1 MNYYMYCVIM
11 MTNNYERLC
20 INMAK
25 LYFKYGTMNSSKTA
39 NALMTRFNYVEKNR
53 DVLML
58 KPGTDT
64 RSGSF
69 IETRAGI
76 EKVACI
82 LFNSSESLLEVF
94 HRENEKLIELKGKKY
109 DIIIIDE
116 CQFMTKSQVE
126 NLKDIVDIYNV
137 SVFCFGLKTNYV
149 TELFEGSK
157 RLLELADSIAEI
169 KSICKC
175 GNKAT
180 INARIINGK
189 VVKHLL
195 GESDVDIGGEN
206 KYESICYRCYVNAEE
221 YVEE

>member
-1 MNYYMYCVIM
+1 MS
-11 MTNNYERLC
+11 
-20 INMAK
+20 K

-58 KPGTDT
+58 KPATDT
-64 RSGSF
+64 RSSSY
-69 IETRAGI
+69 ITTRAGI
-76 EKVACI
+76 PPVECI
-82 LFNSSESLLEVF
+82 LFSNKENLIEVF
-94 HRENEKLIELKGKKY
+94 HRENKKLIELKGKKY

-116 CQFMTKSQVE
+116 CQFMTKFQVE
-126 NLKDIVDIYNV
+126 NIKDIVDIYNV

-180 INARIINGK
+180 INARIKDGK
-189 VVKHLL
+189 VVKKLL
-195 GESDVDIGGEN
+195 GNTDVDIGAED
-206 KYESICYRCYVNAEE
+206 KYESICYRCYVNADE
-221 YVEE
+221 YEGE

>member
-1 MNYYMYCVIM
+1 
-11 MTNNYERLC
+11 
-20 INMAK
+20 MAK

-39 NALMTRFNYVEKNR
+39 NALMTRFNYIEKNR

-58 KPGTDT
+58 KPAIDT
-64 RSGSF
+64 RSEAF
-69 IETRAGI
+69 ITTRAGI
-76 EKVACI
+76 PPVECV
-82 LFNSSESLLEVF
+82 LFSKEESLIEVF
-94 HRENEKLIELKGKKY
+94 HRENKKLIELKGKKY

-126 NLKDIVDIYNV
+126 DVKDIVDIYNV

-180 INARIINGK
+180 INARIIDGK
-189 VVKHLL
+189 VVKKLL
-195 GESDVDIGGEN
+195 GNTDVDIGAED

-221 YVEE
+221 YEEK

>member
-1 MNYYMYCVIM
+1 
-11 MTNNYERLC
+11 
-20 INMAK
+20 MAK
-25 LYFKYGTMNSSKTA
+25 LYYKYGTMNSSKTA

-58 KPGTDT
+58 KSAKDT
-64 RSGSF
+64 RSDSF
-69 IETRAGI
+69 ITTRAGI
-76 EKVACI
+76 PPVQCI
-82 LFNSSESLLEVF
+82 LFFENESLVEVF
-94 HRENEKLIELKGKKY
+94 HRENKKLIEKKGKKY

-116 CQFMTKSQVE
+116 CQFMTKEQVE
-126 NLKDIVDIYNV
+126 QAKDIVDIYNV

-180 INARIINGK
+180 INARIKDGK
-189 VVKHLL
+189 VVKKLL
-195 GESDVDIGGEN
+195 GDTDIDIGAED
-206 KYESICYRCYVNAEE
+206 KYESMCYRCYINAEE
-221 YVEE
+221 YKENE